1 MIIKPITSEKAVKMI
16 DLDNTLLF
24 EVDRKNDKEK
34 IKKEIEKVFDVKVDI
49 VRTTIRKN
57 KKLAYVKLKKENP
70 AIDVATK
77 LGMI

>member
-1 MIIKPITSEKAVKMI
+1 MILKPVTSEKAVKMI

-24 EVDRKNDKEK
+24 ELERRESKDK
-34 IKKEIEKVFDVKVDI
+34 IKKEIEKIFNVKVSKI
-49 VRTTIRKN
+49 RTLTRHN
-57 KKLAYVKLKKENP
+57 KKYAYVKFAKENP